1 MSTSESRG
9 PFSRRG
15 FIAAAVVVG
24 IIVLAAIVVIV
35 TSIARGSTTSATPPT
50 SKPTAKSTPSPSADE
65 TSVCGLSGFEAKSSL
80 SSAPTNKWRL
90 VGTVAA
96 PDDPQGAGPGTDRDG
111 YLSCFSHTAKGALF
125 AAVNIYAMSTDSRL
139 ASQIAERSLVPGVGR
154 DAAIKKEASGQDSSS
169 NANLRVQVAGFK
181 IDSYSATRA
190 TVDVVFQVA
199 TTGALVSVPTVLQWS
214 GGDWKGV
221 TDDQGDSPLQSAQ
234 IQDLGG
240 YTPWSGA

>member
-1 MSTSESRG
+1 LSTNESRG
-9 PFSRRG
+9 PLSKRG
-15 FIAAAVVVG
+15 FIAAAAVVG
-24 IIVLAAIVVIV
+24 IIVLAAIVA
-35 TSIARGSTTSATPPT
+35 SIARGSNSSATPPI
-50 SKPTAKSTPSPSADE
+50 STPSARSTTSTPGGEA
-65 TSVCGLSGFEAKSSL
+65 SVCGLPGFEATSSL
-80 SSAPTNKWRL
+80 KSAPTNKWQL

-96 PDDPQGAGPGTDRDG
+96 PDDPNGAGPGTNKGG

-139 ASQIAERSLVPGVGR
+139 APQIAQLSLVPGLGR
-154 DAAIKKEASGQDSSS
+154 DAAIKKEESGQDSSS
-169 NANLRVQVAGFK
+169 NDNLRVQVAGFK

-199 TTGALVSVPTVLQWS
+199 TTGTLVSVPTMLQWS

-221 TDDQGDSPLQSAQ
+221 TDDQGNSPLQSAQ
-234 IQDLGG
+234 VQDLGG